1 MGRGTAVTSAGLRR
15 SPPRT
20 RVRLCGALALEI
32 DGRDALAPLPAAGQ
46 ARLLLARLLAAPD
59 RSAGREELID
69 VLWPRD
75 APKEPAADLRAVLS
89 RVRRAIAPA
98 RLEGRARLTLVLP
111 GPVWIDA
118 DAATAALAAA
128 RTAAADGAW
137 GRVSAHAERAR
148 DLLEGDFLAG
158 QDGEWA
164 RERRRELHDLE
175 VEALEW
181 AARAG
186 LAAGGAGLTAARRA
200 ARELVA
206 RAPLRES
213 AHGLLMEALAA
224 GGDAAEA
231 LAAYAELRRRL
242 RDELGTVPGPELQA
256 LHVRLLAEA
265 AAQPSRT
272 LPASLQ
278 PGRRDVLV
286 ARDAQLARLRAA
298 WREARAGRRRIV
310 ALRGE
315 AGIGKTSLA
324 ARLAREAHADGTV
337 LYAACQPE
345 ALVPYQPFVEAL
357 RHYAETLPAG
367 SPPFSLGPGGAE
379 LAGLVGGLPV
389 AAPAEPAV
397 PIATAGDTGRWLLFE
412 AVRSLLGQAAAREPL
427 LLVLD
432 DLHWADRPTL
442 HLLRHVVGDQEDAAL
457 LVVATFRED
466 EVGAGGPLAELVAGL
481 RRDPRFEQLTLG
493 GLDVPGVA
501 SLLAGHAGQDVPDEL
516 ARLLHDETAGNPF
529 FVEEVMRHL
538 IETGVVR
545 EADGGWSSERMPER
559 IGVPDGVREVIGRR
573 LSRLSPPCRA
583 ALDQAAV
590 LGREPPFD
598 VLARMVDGGE
608 EAAVAAVEDAVAAQL
623 LVEVRRDGETR
634 YAFAHALV
642 RETLY
647 VGLSLPRRQRLHAQ
661 AAAAIAASGA
671 GSDASVGALALHWR
685 LAGPAADA
693 GQALDA
699 SLRAGARARELF
711 AWEEAI
717 EHWDGAL
724 AIMERTGAEAGAR
737 ARLLV
742 ALAALAAVT
751 GDLARQI
758 AWLERAL
765 ALHAGR
771 GDDEAAAR
779 VHSRLGMAHSLIDAT
794 GAEHLDIR
802 RAFVHYDAARSVLAR
817 GPAGRARGHLET
829 GVATAMTYA
838 LRCDEG
844 LEASARGME
853 IAERVGDE
861 ALWAA
866 AAQAHAW
873 HTIIAGAPDD
883 GFAEVDLAFAAADR
897 GRRPF
902 LAWMGG
908 SIRGQMTWG
917 LGDPDGAQPFFER
930 TLVLPY
936 AGETV
941 YRRELLDGLGRCHL
955 ARAELAEARRLRQP
969 GRPAW
974 ISYSLPPL
982 IDLWE
987 GDWAAVE
994 GLARRTYATSRRTG
1008 NRWDE
1013 WAALSFAGRVRR
1025 LRGRPAEAVALLA
1038 RAQEIVRDGGA
1049 VYFEMWVLPELARA
1063 LAEAGD
1069 PAGARG
1075 HVARME
1081 AILAAGQDWRGRRGE
1096 ALLADAVVLSH
1107 ERRDAAANARFAEAL
1122 DVLRRYRLVRKQAD
1136 ALHEW
1141 GRALARAGD
1150 ATGARERLAPAA
1162 ALYRRHRAGEA
1173 WLDRVRRDVPA

>member
-46 ARLLLARLLAAPD
+46 ARLLLARLLVAPD
-59 RSAGREELID
+59 RAADREELID

-75 APKEPAADLRAVLS
+75 APKDPAADLRAVLS
-89 RVRRAIAPA
+89 RVRRAVAPA

-111 GPVWIDA
+111 DPVWIDV
-118 DAATAALAAA
+118 DAAAAALEAA

-137 GRVSAHAERAR
+137 DRVSAHADRAR
-148 DLLEGDFLAG
+148 ELLDGDFLAG

-181 AARAG
+181 VARAG
-186 LAAGGAGLTAARRA
+186 LASGGPGLTAARRA

-231 LAAYAELRRRL
+231 LAAYDDLRRRL

-256 LHVRLLAEA
+256 LHVRLLAQA

-272 LPASLQ
+272 LPASLS

-324 ARLAREAHADGTV
+324 AHLAREAHADGTV

-345 ALVPYQPFVEAL
+345 TLVPYQPFVEAL
-357 RHYAETLPAG
+357 RHYAEALPAG
-367 SPPFSLGPGGAE
+367 SPPFALGPGGAE
-379 LAGLVGGLPV
+379 LARLVGGLPV
-389 AAPAEPAV
+389 AAAAEPAA

-442 HLLRHVVGDQEDAAL
+442 HLLRHLVGDQEDAAL
-457 LVVATFRED
+457 LVVATLRDD
-466 EVGAGGPLAELVAGL
+466 EVEAGGPLAELVAGL
-481 RRDPRFEQLTLG
+481 RRDPRYEQIALG

-501 SLLAGHAGQDVPDEL
+501 ALLAGHAREVPAAL
-516 ARLLHDETAGNPF
+516 ARLLHDETAGNPL

-545 EADGGWSSERMPER
+545 EQDGAWSSERMPER

-573 LSRLSPPCRA
+573 LARLSPPCRA
-583 ALDQAAV
+583 ALDRAAV

-598 VLARMVDGGE
+598 VLARMVAGGE
-608 EAAVAAVEDAVAAQL
+608 EAAVAAVEEAVAAQL
-623 LVEVRRDGETR
+623 LVEVRGDGEPR

-661 AAAAIAASGA
+661 AAAAIGASGA
-671 GSDASVGALALHWR
+671 GGDASVGALALHWR

-693 GQALDA
+693 EQAIDA
-699 SLRAGARARELF
+699 SLRAGTRARELF

-724 AIMERTGAEAGAR
+724 TIMERTGADSGAR

-758 AWLERAL
+758 AWLGRAL

-771 GDDEAAAR
+771 GDDQAAAR

-802 RAFVHYDAARSVLAR
+802 RAFVHYEAAREVLER

-838 LRCDEG
+838 LRCDAG
-844 LEASARGME
+844 LEAAARGME
-853 IAERVGDE
+853 IAEQTGDE

-883 GFAEVDLAFAAADR
+883 GFAEVERAFAAADR

-917 LGDPDGAQPFFER
+917 LGDPDRAQPVFER

-955 ARAELAEARRLRQP
+955 ARAELPEARRLRQP

-974 ISYSLPPL
+974 ISYSLHPL
-982 IDLWE
+982 IDLWA
-987 GDWAAVE
+987 GDWTAVE
-994 GLARRTYATSRRTG
+994 GLARRTHATSRRTG

-1063 LAEAGD
+1063 AAEAGD
-1069 PAGARG
+1069 VAGARE
-1075 HVARME
+1075 HVARLD

-1107 ERRDAAANARFAEAL
+1107 EGHVDAAHARFGEAL
-1122 DVLRRYRLVRKQAD
+1122 DVLRRYRLVRTQAD

-1162 ALYRRHRAGEA
+1162 AVYRRHGAGEA